1 MGVIFLS
8 LINTKKYFTP
18 QKMMRTVIIS
28 LIPLIISSIYFFGWR
43 SFALLLWVTIFGVA
57 TEWIFEKKYGKKVSE
72 AIFVTCILYVLTL
85 PARTPFWIAS
95 LGIIFGVVFG
105 KEVFGGF
112 GRNIFNPALVARAF
126 VYVSFP
132 EQLTIQWSKSA
143 LGFSGGFGTYLTENI
158 DAISQATP
166 MLVFRET
173 GQMASSI
180 KLLLG
185 NVAGSLGETSAIL
198 IILAGVYLIYKKV
211 AAWQTMAGVIVGF
224 TGLSSILYF
233 LGFAQVPNPIFGV
246 LAGGFLF
253 GTVFMATDPISS
265 PKTKEGK
272 WIYGILIGIV
282 TVIIRGYALFAG
294 GMMFA
299 ILVGN
304 TFAPIID
311 EGVNHYKKSKKG
323 VKNKGKEVTV

>member
-1 MGVIFLS
+1 MHS
-8 LINTKKYFTP
+8 LCAYPSSTYSILD
-18 QKMMRTVIIS
+18 S
-28 LIPLIISSIYFFGWR
+28 LFRNY
-43 SFALLLWVTIFGVA
+43 LWSCLWKRG
-57 TEWIFEKKYGKKVSE
+57 
-72 AIFVTCILYVLTL
+72 
-85 PARTPFWIAS
+85 
-95 LGIIFGVVFG
+95 
-105 KEVFGGF
+105 FGGF

-143 LGFSGGFGTYLTENI
+143 LGFPGGFGTYLTENI

>member
-1 MGVIFLS
+1 MP

-28 LIPLIISSIYFFGWR
+28 LIPLILSSIYFFGWR
-43 SFALLLWVTIFGVA
+43 SFILLLWVTLFGTA
-57 TEWIFEKKYGKKVSE
+57 TELIFEKKYGKKASE

-85 PARTPFWIAS
+85 PARTPFWIAAV
-95 LGIIFGVVFG
+95 GIIFGVVFG

-112 GRNIFNPALVARAF
+112 GKNVFNPALVARAF

-132 EQLTIQWSKSA
+132 EHLTIQWSKAASGFPG
-143 LGFSGGFGTYLTENI
+143 GFSKYLTESI

-166 MLVFRET
+166 MLIFRET
-173 GQMASSI
+173 GEMTSLL
-180 KLLLG
+180 KLLIG
-185 NVAGSLGETSAIL
+185 NVSGSLGETSAVL
-198 IILAGVYLIYKKV
+198 IILAAIYLIYKKV
-211 AAWQTMAGVIVGF
+211 ASWETMSGVLIGF

-233 LGFAQVPNPIFGV
+233 LGFPQIPNPIFGI
-246 LAGGFLF
+246 LSGGFLF
-253 GTVFMATDPISS
+253 GTVFMATDPVSS

-299 ILVGN
+299 ILIGN

-311 EGVNHYKKSKKG
+311 EGINYYKKSRKSSKTER
-323 VKNKGKEVTV
+323 KEVAV

>member
-1 MGVIFLS
+1 M
-8 LINTKKYFTP
+8 KKYFMP
-18 QKMMRTVIIS
+18 QKMMRTVVIS
-28 LIPLIISSIYFFGWR
+28 LIPIILGSIYFFGWR
-43 SFALLLWVTIFGVA
+43 ALVLLLWTTIFGVG
-57 TEWIFEKKYGKKVSE
+57 TEYIFEKNFGKKMSE
-72 AIFVTCILYVLTL
+72 AIFVTCILYTLTL
-85 PARTPFWIAS
+85 PASTPLWIAAV
-95 LGIIFGVVFG
+95 GIVFGVVFG

-132 EQLTIQWSKSA
+132 EPLTIHWSEIA
-143 LGFSGGFGTYLTENI
+143 GGFPGGFGTYMTKGI
-158 DAISQATP
+158 DTISQATP
-166 MLVFRET
+166 MLIFRET
-173 GQMASSI
+173 GEMVASS

-185 NVAGSLGETSAIL
+185 NVPGSLGETSAIL
-198 IILAGVYLIYKKV
+198 IIIAGIYLIYKKV
-211 AAWQTMAGVIVGF
+211 AAWQTMAGVLIGF
-224 TGLSSILYF
+224 TGLSTILY
-233 LGFAQVPNPIFGV
+233 LTGNPQIPNPIFGI
-246 LAGGFLF
+246 LSGGFLF

-299 ILVGN
+299 ILIGN

-311 EGVNHYKKSKKG
+311 EGVRYSKKR
-323 VKNKGKEVTV
+323 KKEKKEEVVA

>member
-1 MGVIFLS
+1 MS

-43 SFALLLWVTIFGVA
+43 SFVLLLWVTVFGVA

-72 AIFVTCILYVLTL
+72 AIFVSCILYVLTL
-85 PARTPFWIAS
+85 PARTPFWIAA

-143 LGFSGGFGTYLTENI
+143 LGIPGGFGTYLTESI

-166 MLVFRET
+166 MLIFRET
-173 GQMASSI
+173 GQMVSWT

-185 NVAGSLGETSAIL
+185 NVSGSLGETSAIL
-198 IILAGVYLIYKKV
+198 IILAGIYLIYKKV

-224 TGLSSILYF
+224 TSLSSILYF
-233 LGFAQVPNPIFGV
+233 LGFSQVPNPIFGV

-311 EGVNHYKKSKKG
+311 EGVNHYKKSKKAA
-323 VKNKGKEVTV
+323 KTKRKEVTA